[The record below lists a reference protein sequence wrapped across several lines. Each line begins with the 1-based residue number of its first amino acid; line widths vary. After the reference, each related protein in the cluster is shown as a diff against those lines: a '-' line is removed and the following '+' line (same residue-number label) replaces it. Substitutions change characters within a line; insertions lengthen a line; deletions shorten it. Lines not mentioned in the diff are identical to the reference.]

1 MFYTPTAYDQMD
13 GLEIPP
19 YFICPISLQ
28 IMEDP
33 VTVATGVS
41 YDRASIERWL
51 TVYGRDKC
59 PVTNQ
64 TLVDRTLTPNS
75 TLLRLIQSWAAC
87 AAQLPAAATARSNPL
102 FDLSDVLRQ
111 LRDTDA
117 ELQRRGLKKVKLLAE
132 DDGDFDS
139 MACMEKAGVTSL
151 VASLIVMRNTD
162 LVQDALDV
170 IDEATIVLQH
180 LKPSPQAIKRLA
192 ESNNGELIRSLSS
205 ILQRG
210 SYRARTHATLLL
222 KSIFKVVDEGY
233 KSNPPPDLFDGV
245 VEILKDQNSARSTNL
260 AALSILTEVL
270 VLGRNRAKAVEAGLV
285 AVIIELLIEENG
297 DRRSCEAMLY
307 ILELACGRAEG
318 RAAVVGHRA
327 GWRRWWGRVAEEMA
341 EVGGVAKLC
350 MVVQVEGS
358 RRSREIAKEILGM
371 HLRTWSR
378 SPCFPYSYSLPY

>member
-1 MFYTPTAYDQMD
+1 
-13 GLEIPP
+13 
-19 YFICPISLQ
+19 
-28 IMEDP
+28 
-33 VTVATGVS
+33 
-41 YDRASIERWL
+41 
-51 TVYGRDKC
+51 
-59 PVTNQ
+59 
-64 TLVDRTLTPNS
+64 
-75 TLLRLIQSWAAC
+75 
-87 AAQLPAAATARSNPL
+87 
-102 FDLSDVLRQ
+102 
-111 LRDTDA
+111 
-117 ELQRRGLKKVKLLAE
+117 
-132 DDGDFDS
+132 

-260 AALSILTEVL
+260 AALSILTEAL
-270 VLGRNRAKAVEAGLV
+270 ALGKNRAKAVEAGLV

-327 GWRRWWGRVAEEMA
+327 GWRRWWGRCWGCRAGDGEGGEGVRVA
-341 EVGGVAKLC
+341 VQVLQGGGGDGGGRRGREAVHG
-350 MVVQVEGS
+350 VQVEGS